1 MNLLF
6 SQIPASVNTVEKLHA
21 WSGLLLHR
29 TNSTLKVLESANY
42 SDYACQN
49 SLFTADDGTERLV
62 IRVNLKLTPEF
73 ATGETKI
80 WESILPF
87 TDVAIPTAYLS

>member
-1 MNLLF
+1 MDLLF
-6 SQIPASVNTVEKLHA
+6 SQIPTTIQTVEQLHA

-29 TNSTLKVLESANY
+29 SNSTLKVLEAANY

-62 IRVNLKLTPEF
+62 LRINLKLDPEY
-73 ATGETKI
+73 AAGTEKI
-80 WESILPF
+80 WNLVEAFS
-87 TDVAIPTAYLS
+87 DVAIPTAYLS